1 MFKAFYGMEFNPFD
15 KSLDTKYCY
24 KSEDFNQASSRLD
37 YLKEIKGFG
46 LFTGNSGTGKSFTL
60 RCFAQGLNPNL
71 FKVIYIP
78 VSTLTVMDFYRA
90 LAYGLGIAPVF
101 KKIDMFKQIQESIGS
116 YYPAKN
122 ITPIIIL
129 DEAQYLKNAIL
140 DDLKILFNF
149 DMDSRNFAVLILS
162 GQPILNS
169 MLQRQ
174 THEALRQRIVMNYT
188 FRGLS
193 RTETEEYI
201 ISRFSSCGVKTTIF
215 TDDAVE
221 LLASLSAGYARKINL
236 LIEKSLIIGFQKKT
250 FSLDAQVV
258 YDAQGEIDLTL

>member
-15 KSLDTKYCY
+15 KNLDTKYCY
-24 KSEDFNQASSRLD
+24 KSEDFKQASSRLE

-60 RCFAQGLNPNL
+60 RHFSESLNPNL
-71 FKVIYIP
+71 FKSIYIP

-90 LAYGLGIAPVF
+90 LSYELGLAPAF
-101 KKIDMFKQIQESIGS
+101 KKIDMFKQIQESMGS

-122 ITPIIIL
+122 ITPVIIL

-149 DMDSRNFAVLILS
+149 NMDSKNCAVLILS

-169 MLQRQ
+169 ILQRQ
-174 THEALRQRIVMNYT
+174 NHEALRQRIVMNYT

-201 ISRFSSCGVKTTIF
+201 LSRFSVCGVKTTIF
-215 TDDAVE
+215 TADAVE
-221 LLASLSAGYARKINL
+221 LIASLSGGYARKINL
-236 LIEKSLIIGFQKKT
+236 LIEKALIIGFQKKT
-250 FSLDAQVV
+250 FSLDSQVV
-258 YDAQGEIDLTL
+258 YDAQGEIDLTI